1 MEPTDIQLQDSDFR
15 KLFPF
20 HILLDREGRIMSI
33 GDSLNKATS
42 IETGSQFTD
51 HFTVNRPF
59 LIQVDFNTLSELC
72 GSLFIIDTIRQPSM
86 KLRGQWIKPEG
97 KADLLFLGSPWFS
110 SLQALKEQHL
120 SINDFAPHD
129 PVVDLL
135 HILKTNEIGME
146 DVKEMLERYRKQQ
159 AELKRL
165 SLIATES
172 TNMVIVTGPQGEIEW
187 VNRSFEENTGYR
199 MHEVLG
205 KKPGEIRSGPLTDQE
220 LERNLAESVR
230 AGKPFN
236 AEMQAY
242 NKDGKIRWLRIH
254 GQPVIDKSGR
264 VEHYFSIEE
273 DITEQKEALILLK
286 LSEEKYRNILKNMDL
301 GMVELDSEGKT
312 VNCNECFQQLTGF
325 TNEELAGKV
334 LEDLLEFRS
343 LNFEPA
349 FMSRHRTRD
358 VSELYEA
365 ELTDKS
371 GETKWVL
378 VSKSLQYDT
387 RQMKT
392 GSIGIYLDIT
402 WRKRMELELERAR
415 KVAEDSSK
423 AKESFLINMSHEI
436 RTPMNIIMGMS
447 RHLSTFVEDPKQQ
460 GFLRSIVSAADNLLV
475 VINDVLDIAKIE
487 AGKLEIEQVG
497 FSLRNT
503 LEEVRQL
510 LQFSAEEK
518 NLQLTMEI
526 DPEVQ
531 DILIGDPHR
540 LNQILINLA
549 GNALKFTESGSVDIF
564 VHHENKGDETINLKL
579 VVEDTG
585 IGIPTEKLQEVFE
598 NFRQA
603 DGSTS
608 RKYGGSGLGLTISRH
623 LARLMGGD
631 IILDSLNGMGT
642 RVLVELPMRRGNP
655 EDIAPTDT
663 GTAYHGQLQDVRIL
677 VVEDNRMNLMLA
689 QSVLESFGAKVTL
702 APSGQDALETLKR
715 GAEFDIILMDIQMPG
730 MDGIEATRH
739 LRNDLGVKT
748 PVIALTANTSAE
760 IRSTLR
766 GSGINDHLLK
776 PYRENALVWKIHQQL
791 RRKESP
797 ATSMN
802 SRKDTTPTGKLYDTS
817 RLEEFSANN
826 AEFLRRMLQL
836 FVEETSSGFSALAV
850 ALRNKEY
857 PKVADF
863 AHRMKPSFEQLN
875 IDRLFTGIKQV
886 EALAKAEDATGS
898 LEELVSGLMAFH
910 QEVIRQIRKQE
921 F

>member
-1 MEPTDIQLQDSDFR
+1 MEPTTIQLQDSDFR

-20 HILLDREGRIMSI
+20 HILLDREGVIRSV
-33 GDSLNKATS
+33 GDSLYKATS
-42 IETGSQFTD
+42 IEPGGQFSD

-59 LIQVDFNTLSELC
+59 LIQVDFDTLSDLS
-72 GSLFIIDTIRQPSM
+72 GSLFIIDTVGQPSM
-86 KLRGQWIKPEG
+86 KLRGQWIKPAG
-97 KADLLFLGSPWFS
+97 TPDLLFLCSPWFS

-120 SINDFAPHD
+120 SINDFALHD
-129 PVVDLL
+129 PVIDLL
-135 HILKTNEIGME
+135 HILKTNEIGMD

-172 TNMVIVTGPQGEIEW
+172 TNMVIVTGPKGEIEW

-199 MHEVLG
+199 LQEVLG
-205 KKPGEIRSGPLTDQE
+205 KKPSEIRSGPLTDPE
-220 LERNLAESVR
+220 VERSLYENVR
-230 AGKPFN
+230 LGKPFN

-242 NKDGKIRWLRIH
+242 NKDGKTRWLRIH

-273 DITEQKEALILLK
+273 DITEQKEALILLQM
-286 LSEEKYRNILKNMDL
+286 SEEKYRNILENMDL
-301 GMVELDSEGKT
+301 GMVELDSEGRT
-312 VNCNECFQQLTGF
+312 IHCNERFQQLTGF

-334 LEDLLEFRS
+334 LDDLLVLRNR
-343 LNFEPA
+343 NFEPA
-349 FMSRHRTRD
+349 FMSKHKSRD

-365 ELTDKS
+365 ALTDKS

-378 VSKSLQYDT
+378 VSKSLQHDT
-387 RQMKT
+387 REMKT

-447 RHLSTFVEDPKQQ
+447 RHLSTFVNDTKQQ

-497 FSLRNT
+497 FSLRTT

-518 NLQLTMEI
+518 NLRLTVEI
-526 DPEVQ
+526 DPDVP
-531 DILIGDPHR
+531 DVLIGDPHR

-549 GNALKFTESGSVDIF
+549 GNALKFTDTGSVDIF
-564 VHHENKGDETINLKL
+564 VHHEKKEEGLISLKL

-585 IGIPTEKLQEVFE
+585 IGIPLDKLQEVFE

-603 DGSTS
+603 DGTTS
-608 RKYGGSGLGLTISRH
+608 RKHGGSGLGLTISRH

-642 RVLVELPMRRGNP
+642 RVLVDLPMRPGDQ
-655 EDIAPTDT
+655 EDIAPTDS
-663 GTAYHGQLQDVRIL
+663 GTSYQGQLDDVRIL

-689 QSVLESFGAKVTL
+689 QSVLESFGAKVTI
-702 APSGQDALETLKR
+702 AASGQEGLDTLKS
-715 GAEFDIILMDIQMPG
+715 GNVFDVILMDIQMPG
-730 MDGIEATRH
+730 MDGIETTRH

-776 PYRENALVWKIHQQL
+776 PYRENALVWKIRQQL
-791 RRKESP
+791 LRKESAP
-797 ATSMN
+797 PPDKNNNETTATS
-802 SRKDTTPTGKLYDTS
+802 KLYDTCL
-817 RLEEFSANN
+817 LEEFSANN
-826 AEFLRRMLQL
+826 PEFLRRMLQL
-836 FVEETSSGFSALAV
+836 FVEETSSGFNALDE
-850 ALRNKEY
+850 ALKKKEY

-863 AHRMKPSFEQLN
+863 AHRMKPSFEQLK
-875 IDRLFTGIKQV
+875 IDRLFSGIKEV
-886 EALAKAEDATGS
+886 EALAKTEDPTGK
-898 LEELVSGLMAFH
+898 LDELVSGLMAFH